1 MSFSSAPQRRASPS
15 MGMEAGRAAKPS
27 AMVNAAIDR

>member
-15 MGMEAGRAAKPS
+15 MGMEARRAAKPS
-27 AMVNAAIDR
+27 VMVNTAIDR